1 MTTNLNQNINE
12 IKLGKTN
19 YILYQYDSSM
29 PFLFFLK
36 INNINE
42 IMNNIYINI
51 RLEGL
56 DVYRDY
62 DWYLTGYFL
71 NTDKTKEIINILDT
85 KPASIGYYDNILNIG
100 IISFNSNQMV
110 KYYNSTNN
118 LVLLIKLIDTKNE
131 ETKNIDIMAKVTPT
145 PDKISI
151 NNIDS
156 FSIPPF
162 EYYFSYFNDNYMSYN
177 LSLFNNIYNYMSLE
191 LIFSSNK
198 INFILCSEKF
208 DILDKNKINLFN
220 ETNKIKKVDERYKDG
235 KRSLILLL
243 EKGIKNIYL
252 LIFNKEENIINNKI
266 IFFGFKY
273 YYFSKEE
280 YDKGK
285 YLYKNRFIMKNNEIS
300 FNKRKGGVNYI
311 NWNPIILLQTKENKG
326 KINID
331 YYLKIFKEEKIE
343 KTKFFN
349 NNIKL
354 SENLDNKSL
363 REGKHLINKNEYE
376 LIDDHLLENENITI
390 NLIAKFNELNG
401 MENFI
406 IYKTFVLFDRK
417 NNKEESNDIYD
428 NDDSIKDK
436 YKIIPSKQ
444 EKNKIFYF
452 IFKIIII
459 LIIVLTLV
467 FIILFCYKK
476 IRRYQINKI
485 VNNLIIHKNEKPEN
499 NYELITNRNKSNN
512 KEGTNYNSK
521 ISYMI
526 ENL

>member
-1 MTTNLNQNINE
+1 
-12 IKLGKTN
+12 
-19 YILYQYDSSM
+19 
-29 PFLFFLK
+29 
-36 INNINE
+36 
-42 IMNNIYINI
+42 
-51 RLEGL
+51 
-56 DVYRDY
+56 
-62 DWYLTGYFL
+62 
-71 NTDKTKEIINILDT
+71 
-85 KPASIGYYDNILNIG
+85 
-100 IISFNSNQMV
+100 
-110 KYYNSTNN
+110 
-118 LVLLIKLIDTKNE
+118 
-131 ETKNIDIMAKVTPT
+131 
-145 PDKISI
+145 
-151 NNIDS
+151 
-156 FSIPPF
+156 
-162 EYYFSYFNDNYMSYN
+162 
-177 LSLFNNIYNYMSLE
+177 
-191 LIFSSNK
+191 
-198 INFILCSEKF
+198 
-208 DILDKNKINLFN
+208 
-220 ETNKIKKVDERYKDG
+220 
-235 KRSLILLL
+235 
-243 EKGIKNIYL
+243 
-252 LIFNKEENIINNKI
+252 
-266 IFFGFKY
+266 
-273 YYFSKEE
+273 
-280 YDKGK
+280 
-285 YLYKNRFIMKNNEIS
+285 MKNNEIS

-363 REGKHLINKNEYE
+363 IEGKHLINKNEYE

-428 NDDSIKDK
+428 NDDSNKDK

-444 EKNKIFYF
+444 EKNEIFYF